1 MNNIKQVNDCVHM
14 LSLNVEGILFEE
26 LWEIPDGVTINS
38 YIVKGEQTALI
49 DGVCGWDGVPFQ
61 LYQMLDKIDVDLK
74 KVKYL
79 IINHMEPDHSGWI
92 NDFKKVK
99 DDFEIYC
106 TKKAADLI
114 EAFYGKMGNLH
125 VVKKGDTLDLG
136 NGVVLEFLPTPNL
149 HWPDTMMTI
158 EKSTNTIFTCD
169 MFGSFGQIQNG
180 CFDNEINIDDEYWT
194 DNMIRYFSNV
204 MATYRSAAKR
214 AVGTIRALNPAIIAP
229 AHGPVYKNPTKI
241 LYKYEEIIDMIEVK
255 PLKEIAIIY
264 SSMYGMTEKAVM
276 YIKELIK
283 NKGIKVH
290 MLKTSTE
297 QIGNIVSKAYRSA
310 GIVVATPTY
319 ENAMLPDVAHAIDE
333 LGRKKICDKKVMITG
348 SYGWA
353 PQYRKEF
360 DEIIQK
366 HAMQWQVVYDYPF
379 LGTPTEEDRI
389 ALKTGIEEFIQ
400 SLS

>member
-38 YIVKGEQTALI
+38 YVVKGEQTALI

-61 LYQMLDKIDVDLK
+61 LYQMLDKINVDLK
-74 KVKYL
+74 NVKYL
-79 IINHMEPDHSGWI
+79 VINHMEPDHSGWI

-114 EAFYGKMGNLH
+114 EAFYGKMGNVH

-136 NGVVLEFLPTPNL
+136 NGVVLEFLPIPNL
-149 HWPDTMMTI
+149 HWPDTMMTM
-158 EKSTNTIFTCD
+158 EKSTNTLFTCD
-169 MFGSFGQIQNG
+169 MFGTFAQIQDG
-180 CFDNEINIDDEYWT
+180 CFDDEIDIDGEYWT

-204 MATYRSAAKR
+204 MATYRGAAKR
-214 AVGTIRALNPAIIAP
+214 AIGTIRTLNPSIIAP
-229 AHGPVYKNPTKI
+229 AHGPVYKNAVKI
-241 LYKYEEIIDMIEVK
+241 LDKYEEIVDMIEVK

-276 YIKELIK
+276 YAKELIEAA
-283 NKGIKVH
+283 GIKAH
-290 MLKTSTE
+290 LLKTSTE
-297 QIGNIVSKAYRSA
+297 HIGNIVSKSYRCA
-310 GIVVATPTY
+310 GILVASPTY
-319 ENAMLPDVAHAIDE
+319 ENAMLPDVAHTIDE
-333 LGRKKICDKKVMITG
+333 LGRKKISDKKVMLTG

-353 PQYRKEF
+353 PQHRKDF
-360 DEIIQK
+360 DEIVEK
-366 HAMQWQVVYDYPF
+366 HSMKWEVLADCPF
-379 LGTPTEEDRI
+379 LGMPKEEDYQKI
-389 ALKTGIEEFIQ
+389 KEAVKTLIGSI
-400 SLS
+400 

>member
-1 MNNIKQVNDCVHM
+1 MNNIKQVNDCVNM
-14 LSLNVEGILFEE
+14 LSLNVSGILFEE

-38 YIVKGEQTALI
+38 YVVKGEQTALI

-74 KVKYL
+74 NVKYL

-114 EAFYGKMGNLH
+114 EAFYGKMGNVH

-136 NGVVLEFLPTPNL
+136 NGVVLEFLPIPNL

-169 MFGSFGQIQNG
+169 MFGSFGQIQDG
-180 CFDNEINIDDEYWT
+180 CFDNEIDIDDEYWT

-214 AVGTIRALNPAIIAP
+214 AVGTIRALNPSIIAP
-229 AHGPVYKNPTKI
+229 AHGPVYKNPAKI
-241 LYKYEEIIDMIEVK
+241 LDKYEEIIDMIEVK

-264 SSMYGMTEKAVM
+264 SSMYGMTEQAVM
-276 YIKELIK
+276 YAKELIEAA
-283 NKGIKVH
+283 GIKAH
-290 MLKTSTE
+290 LLKTSTE
-297 QIGNIVSKAYRSA
+297 HIGNIVSKAYRCA
-310 GIVVATPTY
+310 GILIASPTY
-319 ENAMLPDVAHAIDE
+319 ENAMLPDVAHTIDE
-333 LGRKKICDKKVMITG
+333 LGRKKITDKKVMLTG
-348 SYGWA
+348 SYGWS
-353 PQYRKEF
+353 PQHRKDF
-360 DEIIQK
+360 DEIVEK
-366 HAMQWQVVYDYPF
+366 HSMKWEVVADYPF
-379 LGTPTEEDRI
+379 LGMPKEEDYQKI
-389 ALKTGIEEFIQ
+389 KEAVETLINNI
-400 SLS
+400 